1 MREGARPWAEARGPQ
16 LFRILSTMWIIS
28 GGLVAAVTGPLG
40 LEHGSWSAAYQVLVG
55 GVVQAGL
62 GAAQYALVSV
72 RPRAATLVAELLGW
86 NIGSVAVIAGTLTAM
101 PLIVDAGGLL
111 LLVALVLLIRTV
123 RGRGIGPAWAV
134 WTYRSLLTITL
145 ISIPIG
151 LALAHLRAL

>member
-40 LEHGSWSAAYQVLVG
+40 LEHGSCAAAYQVLVG

-72 RPRAATLVAELLGW
+72 RPRAASLVAELLGGD
-86 NIGSVAVIAGTLTAM
+86 IGSVAVIAGTRTAM

-111 LLVALVLLIRTV
+111 LLAALVLLIRTV
-123 RGRGIGPAWAV
+123 RAEASDPRGRCGPTEACS
-134 WTYRSLLTITL
+134 RSPS
-145 ISIPIG
+145 ISIPIE